1 MNNSSLTW
9 IIIESLFELSWVNF
23 GAPCQLKLTCG
34 GLQLGMRNYKPW
46 EIFHGGGWGRGIFL
60 FFFFRFIFFIFKL
73 YIIVLVLPN
82 IKMNPPQVYMCL

>member
-9 IIIESLFELSWVNF
+9 IIIESLFELSWFKF

-60 FFFFRFIFFIFKL
+60 FFFFLGFFFYFFL
-73 YIIVLVLPN
+73 FLN
-82 IKMNPPQVYMCL
+82 FT

>member
-9 IIIESLFELSWVNF
+9 VIIESLFELSWFKF

-46 EIFHGGGWGRGIFL
+46 EIFNGGGWGRGIFL
-60 FFFFRFIFFIFKL
+60 YRQFSQPGHFFFFFFNWSIVDLL
-73 YIIVLVLPN
+73 YCVNFRCAAV
-82 IKMNPPQVYMCL
+82 M